1 MFRLWLPKYQKVSKM
16 FNLTKNANNN
26 PATCHFSIK
35 KIINLKTKKTK
46 KKKKNK
52 KKNKIYFFISY
63 LFYFLKKLVLQATP
77 PPNTGP
83 TL

>member
-35 KIINLKTKKTK
+35 KIINLKTKKK
-46 KKKKNK
+46 KKKKTK

-63 LFYFLKKLVLQATP
+63 LFYF
-77 PPNTGP
+77 
-83 TL
+83 

>member
-35 KIINLKTKKTK
+35 KIINLKTKKK
-46 KKKKNK
+46 KKKKKLK
-52 KKNKIYFFISY
+52 KKTKFIFLLVIYFIF
-63 LFYFLKKLVLQATP
+63 KK
-77 PPNTGP
+77 N
-83 TL
+83 